1 MQLCSVKN
9 VAKPLTDMV
18 ASYKTCHSTN
28 RGTIY
33 PYRSQLFV
41 LYNLRLYRGDEAA
54 PKKKCTASLH
64 VYQWFSQW
72 LEFVRA
78 MSYHDKWQLLHMHTH
93 WPELQFGRFPYL
105 PTHWP
110 LTTDHWPSLILL
122 GPEHDNN
129 LKTYI
134 DRLSMFFPLGPCLGF
149 WFCSSYHSFTQGTIQ
164 VIVITQTIL

>member
-54 PKKKCTASLH
+54 PKKQCTASLSTSG
-64 VYQWFSQW
+64 FSVV
-72 LEFVRA
+72 E
-78 MSYHDKWQLLHMHTH
+78 
-93 WPELQFGRFPYL
+93 
-105 PTHWP
+105 
-110 LTTDHWPSLILL
+110 I
-122 GPEHDNN
+122 
-129 LKTYI
+129 
-134 DRLSMFFPLGPCLGF
+134 C
-149 WFCSSYHSFTQGTIQ
+149 
-164 VIVITQTIL
+164 